1 MSHAPSA
8 ALDRRHAAVR
18 EHLASASLNALV
30 VTSLANITY
39 LTNFSG
45 SAAVVVLT
53 PDVVY
58 FLTDSRYTT
67 SVTQAQAEAFACPR
81 LELVMVEGSYDATLA
96 HFLATRAM
104 ARVGFEAAHLTVNRF
119 SWLQRTLGSVAANVE
134 LVATEGIV
142 EGRRVVKDDY
152 EIEVLKEAGRRL
164 STAAS
169 RVLDTVKRGMTER
182 ELAFAIE
189 QGLHE
194 AGFARPAF
202 ETIVAS
208 GPNAALPHARPTE
221 RKLTEG
227 DLVVLDFGG
236 VYDSYCVDL
245 TRTVCIGQASPRAR
259 EVYDAVRAA
268 HDNAVAAVGPGQ
280 SRFAIDGAA
289 RDHLTQAGMG
299 DAFGHGTGHGLGIDV
314 HEDPRIVRRRA
325 DVDARHEFVAPG
337 MVFTIEPGAYFPDW
351 GGVRIEDDVLVT
363 DTGVELLTHVTTE
376 LREIH

>member
-1 MSHAPSA
+1 MSHAPSE
-8 ALDRRHAAVR
+8 ALERRHRRVR
-18 EHLASASLNALV
+18 EHLDAASLGALV
-30 VTSLANITY
+30 VTSPANINY

-45 SAAVVVLT
+45 SAAIAVLT
-53 PDVVY
+53 QGGLC
-58 FLTDSRYTT
+58 FLTDSRYLTTVSQNQTT
-67 SVTQAQAEAFACPR
+67 SGACPGF
-81 LELVMVEGSYDATLA
+81 ELITVDGSYDATLA
-96 HFLATRAM
+96 HLLAMRAL
-104 ARVGFEAAHLTVNRF
+104 ARVGFEAAHLTVNRLR
-119 SWLQRTLGSVAANVE
+119 WLETTLTSVAAGVE
-134 LVATEGIV
+134 LVATEGVV
-142 EGRRVVKDDY
+142 ESCRVVKDSY
-152 EIEVLKEAGRRL
+152 EIGVLKEAGRRL
-164 STAAS
+164 SDVAADVLTAV
-169 RVLDTVKRGMTER
+169 RRGMTER

-189 QGLHE
+189 KRMHDE
-194 AGFARPAF
+194 GFSRPAF

-245 TRTVCIGQASPRAR
+245 TRTVCIGRASPRVR
-259 EVYDAVRAA
+259 EVYNAVRAA
-268 HDNAVAAVGPGQ
+268 HDDAVASVGPGQ

-289 RDHLTQAGMG
+289 RERLAQAGMG
-299 DAFGHGTGHGLGIDV
+299 EAFGHGTGHGLGIDV
-314 HEDPRIVRRRA
+314 HEDPRIVRRRP
-325 DVDARHEFVAPG
+325 DVDVRHEFVAPG